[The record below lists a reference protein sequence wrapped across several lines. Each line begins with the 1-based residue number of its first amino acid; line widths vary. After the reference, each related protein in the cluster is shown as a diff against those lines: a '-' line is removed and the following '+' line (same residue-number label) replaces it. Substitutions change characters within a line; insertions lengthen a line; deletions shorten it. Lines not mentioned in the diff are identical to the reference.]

1 MEQGGMVHALEEI
14 HRLLRP
20 DGSLIDIHPSLEAPL
35 VEIHQ
40 DEKTVFAEP
49 VPEHAYQGKQQAEKA
64 LTDVVQRGLFMVQ
77 RAGVF
82 DFRVYASSIVELRSF
97 LEEANAFEDSP
108 PDEEA
113 EAWQAELAAQVVEAM
128 QAAGEGAEVAF
139 YERVRIT
146 RLRPFAR
153 LKQIPSESHPC
164 QIG

>member
-1 MEQGGMVHALEEI
+1 MVHALEEI

-20 DGSLIDIHPSLEAPL
+20 DGSLVDIHPSLEAPL

-49 VPEHAYQGKQQAEKA
+49 VPEHACQDKQQAEKA
-64 LTDVVQRGLFMVQ
+64 LTEVVQRGLFMVQ
-77 RAGVF
+77 RADIF

-97 LEEANAFEDSP
+97 LEEASAFQDSP

-113 EAWQAELAAQVVEAM
+113 AAWQAELAAQVAEAM

-139 YERVRIT
+139 HERVRIT
-146 RLRPFAR
+146 WLRPFAR
-153 LKQIPSESHPC
+153 HKHNHSKVTPAK
-164 QIG
+164 